1 MKASRLTE
9 VLLARGRLLAR
20 SEAERLALASH
31 GAGLAPPLR
40 LVDRGLDA
48 GRFLCAHPA
57 VVVAAGAVAVLLRG
71 RTILGLGVRAYGLWR
86 LVQRARVMLR
96 HVGY

>member
-20 SEAERLALASH
+20 SDAERLALAGH

-40 LVDRGLDA
+40 LVDRALDA
-48 GRFLCAHPA
+48 GRFLRAHPA
-57 VVVAAGAVAVLLRG
+57 VVIAAGALVVLLRG
-71 RTILGLGVRAYGLWR
+71 RTMLGLGVRAFGLWR
-86 LVQRARVMLR
+86 LMQRARVMLG
-96 HVGY
+96 HAGY